1 MVQVDVFWSYGI
13 GAGFAFAAKKQL
25 QAFVPKK
32 EHGGWFANPYFTK
45 NVLYL
50 ATIFAPS
57 GLYLVWQHT
66 NWETMQAGDKSMPGW
81 LVALF
86 AITNVTQ
93 GMLGFWLT
101 YKLIQARRDF
111 LAFLQPFLG
120 YFGMF
125 IILVHGWDGRGYERF
140 FSENREVFATWTPA
154 HVTTWLTS
162 EVALTLGAMGCV
174 LIPVMMTWLLEWTR
188 EGARIAGMPR
198 VSQPSA
204 LEFVTL
210 ALTAV
215 FGVALGSA
223 VVASLLMHRL
233 GVLPGLAV
241 FALFAWL
248 AVLGPRGAYRA
259 IFDRFDMDARGR
271 AFGAAHGSTIVS
283 GSA

>member
-1 MVQVDVFWSYGI
+1 
-13 GAGFAFAAKKQL
+13 
-25 QAFVPKK
+25 
-32 EHGGWFANPYFTK
+32 
-45 NVLYL
+45 
-50 ATIFAPS
+50 
-57 GLYLVWQHT
+57 
-66 NWETMQAGDKSMPGW
+66 GDKSMPGW
-81 LVALF
+81 LVTLF

-101 YKLIQARRDF
+101 YKLIRARRDF
-111 LAFLQPFLG
+111 LAFLQPFFG

-188 EGARIAGMPR
+188 EGARIAGMPLH
-198 VSQPSA
+198 SQPSA

-210 ALTAV
+210 ALAAV

-223 VVASLLMHRL
+223 IVASLLIHRL
-233 GVLPGLAV
+233 GILPGLTV
-241 FALFAWL
+241 FGLFAWL
-248 AVLGPRGAYRA
+248 AVLGPRGAYRV
-259 IFDRFDMDARGR
+259 IFERFDLDARVR
-271 AFGAAHGSTIVS
+271 AFDAAHGRAMVS